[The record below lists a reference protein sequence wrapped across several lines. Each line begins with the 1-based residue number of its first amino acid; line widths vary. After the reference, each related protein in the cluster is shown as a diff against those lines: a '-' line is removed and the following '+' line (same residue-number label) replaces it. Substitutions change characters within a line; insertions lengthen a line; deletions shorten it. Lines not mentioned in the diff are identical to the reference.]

1 MKIEATD
8 TERTNTAI
16 QLFQSPTMS
25 LLVQPVWWLDSNSKS
40 QMKCWPDITSKCE
53 RWQKGAT
60 KQLFLKPRKRLPYTT
75 KGSTFYSAVFD

>member
-25 LLVQPVWWLDSNSKS
+25 LLVQPV
-40 QMKCWPDITSKCE
+40 
-53 RWQKGAT
+53 
-60 KQLFLKPRKRLPYTT
+60 
-75 KGSTFYSAVFD
+75 